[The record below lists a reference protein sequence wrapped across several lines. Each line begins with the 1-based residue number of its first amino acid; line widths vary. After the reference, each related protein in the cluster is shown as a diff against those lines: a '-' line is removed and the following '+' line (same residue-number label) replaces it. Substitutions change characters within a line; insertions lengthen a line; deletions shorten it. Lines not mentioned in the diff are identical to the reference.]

1 MTELPED
8 VLVMISDEAGAGRI
22 VVELGAFV
30 RLNVA
35 IDEQL
40 ASLEER
46 MLRDM
51 PQLALRSLRSRT
63 VHQSPDNQSPDNQ
76 SPDNQSTDHQSPD
89 HWSG

>member
-40 ASLEER
+40 AALEER

-51 PQLALRSLRSRT
+51 PQLAARLSVAELARVRASR
-63 VHQSPDNQSPDNQ
+63 
-76 SPDNQSTDHQSPD
+76 
-89 HWSG
+89 

>member
-1 MTELPED
+1 MPWRLRSYDFRQLREPDED
-8 VLVMISDEAGAGRI
+8 LGRI

-30 RLNVA
+30 RLNAA

-40 ASLEER
+40 ADLEER

-63 VHQSPDNQSPDNQ
+63 LNQSPDQQ
-76 SPDNQSTDHQSPD
+76 SPDQQSPDQQSPD